1 MGGLGRQPFFSALLV
16 QSRLDLTQ
24 PWLAI
29 LFIDKSL
36 MVNSWIEKKTLAKV
50 KCLYCDKFSPA
61 DQVTFP

>member
-36 MVNSWIEKKTLAKV
+36 MVNSWIEKKHLQKLNA
-50 KCLYCDKFSPA
+50 FI
-61 DQVTFP
+61 VTNFHQLIK